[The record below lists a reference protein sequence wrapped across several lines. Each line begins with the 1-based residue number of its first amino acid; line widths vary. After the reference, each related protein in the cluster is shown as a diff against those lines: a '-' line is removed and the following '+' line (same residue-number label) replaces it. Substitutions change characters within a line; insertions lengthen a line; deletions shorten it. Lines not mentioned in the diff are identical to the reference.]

1 MEKGTSLRKDGGDVT
16 QGGDTGQA
24 GLPALPAPPPEQR
37 GPQALVEARD
47 SSAPQQVPGQ
57 LGGRGSR
64 GGWRFHRGL
73 GSPLGR
79 EPSMGSQ
86 DLFLGGWGERDSLLA
101 RPQHRRGV
109 GSGRPGPGPRPH
121 RCGLRPG
128 AGSSASP
135 WGWSQS
141 PGRCP
146 RRSPPASPST
156 TSASAWTG
164 EGGAAGGER
173 LWGCRTPSLRHP
185 SSFSSNRHRAG
196 QTDGSRAGPGQ
207 GRGPFYFLMIFILST
222 TVGVARAILEQREM
236 ELGVQ
241 GLRGTTSLPVPP
253 WSDRR
258 DWSTSL
264 KPQPTRGSRQ
274 RWGPGPWVRAPLT

>member
-101 RPQHRRGV
+101 RPQHRRGGGV
-109 GSGRPGPGPRPH
+109 WPPRP
-121 RCGLRPG
+121 RPPP
-128 AGSSASP
+128 SP
-135 WGWSQS
+135 M
-141 PGRCP
+141 R
-146 RRSPPASPST
+146 PASWS
-156 TSASAWTG
+156 WI
-164 EGGAAGGER
+164 
-173 LWGCRTPSLRHP
+173 
-185 SSFSSNRHRAG
+185 FSIS
-196 QTDGSRAGPGQ
+196 
-207 GRGPFYFLMIFILST
+207 M
-222 TVGVARAILEQREM
+222 GVVTITWQ
-236 ELGVQ
+236 
-241 GLRGTTSLPVPP
+241 VPA
-253 WSDRR
+253 
-258 DWSTSL
+258 
-264 KPQPTRGSRQ
+264 PQPASISFNNVSFCLDGR
-274 RWGPGPWVRAPLT
+274 RWGRRG